1 MFLKRAIMFCMT
13 ARLLFI
19 ITGEYLVDE
28 MPNTLIQKNQR
39 ALRGPAGLLDRLVK
53 NFSCLQQMPNRE

>member
-1 MFLKRAIMFCMT
+1 MFCMM
-13 ARLLFI
+13 ARLFI
-19 ITGEYLVDE
+19 ITVECLVDE

>member
-1 MFLKRAIMFCMT
+1 MFCMM
-13 ARLLFI
+13 AHLFI
-19 ITGEYLVDE
+19 ITVECLVDE

>member
-1 MFLKRAIMFCMT
+1 MYVKRAIMFCMM
-13 ARLLFI
+13 ARLFI
-19 ITGEYLVDE
+19 ITVECLADE

>member
-1 MFLKRAIMFCMT
+1 MYVKRAIMFCMM
-13 ARLLFI
+13 AHLFI
-19 ITGEYLVDE
+19 ITVECLVDE